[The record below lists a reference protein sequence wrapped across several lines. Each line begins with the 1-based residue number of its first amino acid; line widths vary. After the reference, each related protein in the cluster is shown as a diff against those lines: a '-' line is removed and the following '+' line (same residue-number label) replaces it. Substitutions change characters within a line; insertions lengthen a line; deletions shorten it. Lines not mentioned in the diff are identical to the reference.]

1 MAEIT
6 SDIAYIILL
15 WIRFIF
21 TFYRFF
27 FFNGV
32 IRKGIFVLIFIE
44 TIHRYKYTKYNVY
57 FIRTTC
63 IQYPSKDIGFD
74 K

>member
-1 MAEIT
+1 M
-6 SDIAYIILL
+6 YRVHNIIMDS
-15 WIRFIF
+15 
-21 TFYRFF
+21 FYFYFLQFF
-27 FFNGV
+27 FFFFLTELYV
-32 IRKGIFVLIFIE
+32 KEFFVLIFIE
-44 TIHRYKYTKYNVY
+44 TIHIYKYTKYNVY